1 MKITMNAKILLLKV
15 LKRQGMKGTVPCT
28 NPSSELVAN
37 CAEKFWRGVPGNVVG
52 RHFVSKPS
60 HLAHLFLVVVRQVF
74 VGFPLHGP
82 QLDDLQQLKPCDQV
96 KATVT
101 TRVPQKHLI
110 RVRIA

>member
-15 LKRQGMKGTVPCT
+15 LKRQGMKGDVQTVVL
-28 NPSSELVAN
+28 SLLQLVRKSFLAR
-37 CAEKFWRGVPGNVVG
+37 EVPGNVIG

-82 QLDDLQQLKPCDQV
+82 QLDDLQQMKP
-96 KATVT
+96 
-101 TRVPQKHLI
+101 RN
-110 RVRIA
+110 